1 MDRLFPVILKLAT
14 LCCQVHVVLVG
25 DDLPGQYGLRGRQ
38 RAIVRVP
45 INKSSHFAAADAP
58 KMGPNVFGQLE
69 INLGH
74 SDDVSPPEAACQ
86 GRTER
91 PDV

>member
-1 MDRLFPVILKLAT
+1 VILKLAT
-14 LCCQVHVVLVG
+14 LCCQVHVALVG
-25 DDLPGQYGLRGRQ
+25 EDLPGHYGLLGRQ

-45 INKSSHFAAADAP
+45 INKGSHFAAAGAP
-58 KMGPNVFGQLE
+58 KRGSNVFGQLE